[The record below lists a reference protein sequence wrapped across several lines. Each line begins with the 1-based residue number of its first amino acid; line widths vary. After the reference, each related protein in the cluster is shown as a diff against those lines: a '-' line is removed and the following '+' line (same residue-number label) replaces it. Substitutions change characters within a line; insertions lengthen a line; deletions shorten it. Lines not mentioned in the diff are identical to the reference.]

1 MAYALADKKWSKM
14 TPEEQAQAGS
24 RKEHKA
30 AKEKAQ
36 TVLAA
41 SNTTQDPTKFPDGSP
56 RDPVTG
62 NAPASNNDNGGTVGI
77 GDFEEDQFKNINTGG
92 GITYDN
98 SEAGKPRFDAKDIKN
113 LKEQGYE
120 DSQISE
126 YANSLDRDQV
136 GAAAQVKTG
145 AYLPEDVSNLD
156 NYDPMSIG
164 NTRVAA
170 GKDQTGADLQKSEL
184 KHLMETGGHS
194 AQELNEWAKAND
206 YSLGGKAQ
214 KFLNKQL
221 NLPTTDV
228 TAPPGEEPDIDT
240 TPIPTVI
247 DDPVAPPSDNDYD
260 IEPPNDDVSQPYVP
274 PFEDNS
280 GDDIEIGDNTGGI
293 ADSGEGNVGIIGDSN
308 VVGDDNQYIDGNNNN
323 QVGGDVDDSVFVAGD
338 NDGQIANNG
347 GVAIGD
353 GSSVEQNLGNT
364 RGDTNSEFTM
374 GDGSWFI
381 GNNNQGA
388 DYSVVIGNQS
398 IGGTGTFVPGYS
410 SGLNNMQGAAGYGA
424 LNNNAFQRSQSE
436 MNGLTRSAQA
446 SASAKLMTG
455 INERLAGY
463 DYAARSTSDVMRD
476 KSDAQNMRYLGALDN
491 YSPPA
496 FVMPDPLKSIQP
508 NYLNEDDDDK

>member
-36 TVLAA
+36 SVLNAT
-41 SNTTQDPTKFPDGSP
+41 NTTQDPNKFPDGSP
-56 RDPVTG
+56 RDPATG
-62 NAPASNNDNGGTVGI
+62 NAPSTSSTTNTASNSSTT
-77 GDFEEDQFKNINTGG
+77 NTGG

-98 SEAGKPRFDAKDIKN
+98 SAAGKPRFDAKDIKN

-164 NTRVAA
+164 NTRVAG
-170 GKDQTGADLQKSEL
+170 GKDQRGADIQKSEL
-184 KHLMETGGHS
+184 KHLMEAGGHS

-228 TAPPGEEPDIDT
+228 TAPPDEEPDIDT
-240 TPIPTVI
+240 RPI
-247 DDPVAPPSDNDYD
+247 DPVIEIIEDEDDTPPPDDTGLPPSEEIGD
-260 IEPPNDDVSQPYVP
+260 PYVP
-274 PFEDNS
+274 PYEDNS
-280 GDDIEIGDNTGGI
+280 GGGNDIEIGDNTGGI
-293 ADSGEGNVGIIGDSN
+293 DGTGDGSVGIVGDGNVI
-308 VVGDDNQYIDGNNNN
+308 GDDNQYIDGNNNN
-323 QVGGDVDDSVFVAGD
+323 QVGGDVEDSVFVAGD

-446 SASAKLMTG
+446 SANAGLMTG
-455 INERLAGY
+455 ANERIAGF
-463 DYAARSTSDVMRD
+463 DFAARSTSDLFRD
-476 KSDAQNMRYLGALDN
+476 KSTAQNTRYLGALDN

-496 FVMPDPLKSIQP
+496 FVMPDPLKAIQP
-508 NYLNEDDDDK
+508 NYLNEEEEE